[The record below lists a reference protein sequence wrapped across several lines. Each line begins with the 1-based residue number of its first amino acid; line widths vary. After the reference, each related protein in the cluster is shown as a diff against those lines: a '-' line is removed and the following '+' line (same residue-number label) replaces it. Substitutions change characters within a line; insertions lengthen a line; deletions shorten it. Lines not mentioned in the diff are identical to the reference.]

1 MELTTRHWTVA
12 WPAVLVM
19 SLLLFGAV
27 LVLSGCSLRPLL
39 YDVEVSPDR
48 ISPNADGSDDVTH
61 IFYTLRR
68 GAALSIYF
76 ENAQGERFYF
86 RDSRRRSEG
95 KYNVYWGGVI
105 EGETTYENE
114 YTRQMVQRRVLP
126 DGVYTWYIE
135 ATDDRGQTEVTSGAI
150 EIYDA
155 DTTFPELQNFSVS
168 PQDFTPNQDGIN
180 DRVAI
185 TYYLTKDAD
194 VYVYLL
200 GPIDSEDQKKY
211 PIAEKEREFKA
222 GEVGLHQYDYEGG
235 VDRQA
240 EPPPDGTYVVVAEA
254 QDKAGNFVVVEST
267 LTIRDG
273 GVPRADIV
281 QANVDFS
288 PTIIPLG
295 ETLFFTATVENIG
308 RVPIRTTGPAPGT
321 HYRSDQNF
329 NSLGSYEEPGA
340 WRFGI
345 DFETNS
351 TGRPYPYR
359 YAIGNSDTL
368 TVQIIDGREYYYL
381 LPGQRALITGSIEM
395 VDAPP
400 RNPIYFWA
408 GLIQEDVRIE
418 AYNDHVDPQQVSIG
432 F

>member
-1 MELTTRHWTVA
+1 MTGQRKQIVPVIIVA
-12 WPAVLVM
+12 ALG
-19 SLLLFGAV
+19 LLLTAF
-27 LVLSGCSLRPLL
+27 LSSGCMFQSLL
-39 YDVEVSPDR
+39 YDVKVAPDR
-48 ISPNADGSDDVTH
+48 ISPNADGDTDVTQ
-61 IFYTLRR
+61 IFYKLRR
-68 GAALSIYF
+68 SATLSIYF
-76 ENAQGERFYF
+76 ENEQGERFFF
-86 RDSRRRSEG
+86 RDGRRRAQG

-105 EGETTYENE
+105 EGATTYENE
-114 YTRQMVQRRVLP
+114 YTRQLVQRRVLS
-126 DGVYTWYIE
+126 DGVYTWFIE
-135 ATDDRGQTEVTSGAI
+135 ATDDRGHTEVVSGSV
-150 EIYDA
+150 EIFDA
-155 DTTFPELQNFSVS
+155 DTTVPELQNFSVS
-168 PQDFTPNQDGIN
+168 PQVFTPNQDGID

-185 TYYLTKDAD
+185 VYYLTKEAN

-200 GPIDSEDQKKY
+200 GPIGADDEKKY
-211 PIAEKEREFKA
+211 PIAEKEREIKA

-240 EPPPDGTYVVVAEA
+240 EPPPDGTYKVVAEA
-254 QDKAGNFVVVEST
+254 QDRAGNFVVVEST
-267 LTIRDG
+267 LTLKEG

-295 ETLFFTATVENIG
+295 ETLYFTATVENTG
-308 RVPIRTTGPAPGT
+308 LVPIRTSGPAPGT

-329 NSLGSYEEPGA
+329 NTLEWYEEPGV

-359 YAIGNSDTL
+359 FAIGDEEAL
-368 TVQIIDGREYYYL
+368 TIRVIDGKEYRYL
-381 LPGQRALITGSIEM
+381 MPGQRAMITGSIAII
-395 VDAPP
+395 DAPP
-400 RNPIYFWA
+400 RNPIYFWG

-418 AYNDHVDPQQVSIG
+418 AYNDHVDPQQISIG